1 MRALIVRGG
10 WEGHQPVACTEMFV
24 GFLRRCGFEVRTADT
39 LDVYADRAELATA
52 DLIVQSWTRGEFTE
66 EQESGLVER
75 VRAGAGFA
83 GWHGGVLAVGF
94 QAWRYQMMV
103 GGRFL
108 VHPGDFVD
116 YTVRFTG
123 DHPIVAGLS
132 DVDVHTEQYYC
143 HVDPG
148 LTVLAT
154 STFDG
159 GHGFPETAGVRM
171 PMAWVREHGAGRVFV
186 STLGHAPE
194 DLAVPQTRTLTERGL
209 RWAAK
214 LDDYPLG
221 RD

>member
-10 WEGHQPVACTEMFV
+10 WEGHRPVACTELFR
-24 GFLRRCGFEVRTADT
+24 GFLEGHGFEIRTADT
-39 LDVYADRAELATA
+39 LEVYADRAELAAA

-66 EQESGLVER
+66 EQEDGLVDR
-75 VRAGAGFA
+75 VREGAGFA

-94 QAWRYQMMV
+94 QAWRYQFMV

-116 YTVRFTG
+116 YRVRFAD
-123 DHPIVAGLS
+123 DHPIAAGLD

-143 HVDPG
+143 HVDPS

-154 STFDG
+154 SVFDG
-159 GHGFPETAGVRM
+159 GHGYPETAWVEM

-186 STLGHAPE
+186 STLGHGPD
-194 DLAVPQTRTLTERGL
+194 DLAVSQTRTLTERGL
-209 RWAAK
+209 LWAA
-214 LDDYPLG
+214 G
-221 RD
+221 IT